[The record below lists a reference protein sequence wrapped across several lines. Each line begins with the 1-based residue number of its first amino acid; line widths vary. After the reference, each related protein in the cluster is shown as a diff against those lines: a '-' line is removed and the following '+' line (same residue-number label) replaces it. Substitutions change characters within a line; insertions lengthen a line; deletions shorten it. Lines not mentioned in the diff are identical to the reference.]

1 MRTLATTWLR
11 SDRSVVTVRNVER
24 PAERNSS
31 HLGIRIALLLM
42 LIGQFLPL
50 ATFNANAQNLGTQ
63 PAFGQAVQGQQ
74 ATTVE
79 GTVLNIVNWSCNV
92 IAPVIGVAC
101 LGVAAWHYK
110 GGRGFGGWLAS
121 GIGLMVISGL
131 GRMAE
136 GFITQAQGIQ

>member
-1 MRTLATTWLR
+1 MRALATTWLR
-11 SDRSVVTVRNVER
+11 SDRSVATARTMERPVER
-24 PAERNSS
+24 SWP

-42 LIGQFLPL
+42 LLGQFFPF

-110 GGRGFGGWLAS
+110 SGRGFGGWLAS
-121 GIGLMVISGL
+121 GVGLMVISGL

>member
-1 MRTLATTWLR
+1 MRSLATARHR
-11 SDRSVVTVRNVER
+11 SDRSLADVHSMQR
-24 PAERNSS
+24 PKERNWSCRG
-31 HLGIRIALLLM
+31 LRLALLLM
-42 LIGQFLPL
+42 LLGQVLPFTSIKL
-50 ATFNANAQNLGTQ
+50 NAQNLGTT

-121 GIGLMVISGL
+121 GVGLMVVSGL

>member
-1 MRTLATTWLR
+1 MRALATTWLR
-11 SDRSVVTVRNVER
+11 SDRSVATVRSMEC
-24 PAERNSS
+24 PAERYWP
-31 HLGIRIALLLM
+31 HLGIRIALLLV
-42 LIGQFLPL
+42 LLGQFLPF

-110 GGRGFGGWLAS
+110 SGRGFGGWLAS

>member
-1 MRTLATTWLR
+1 M
-11 SDRSVVTVRNVER
+11 
-24 PAERNSS
+24 
-31 HLGIRIALLLM
+31 LL
-42 LIGQFLPL
+42 GQFLPFTTIR
-50 ATFNANAQNLGTQ
+50 ASAQNLGTQ

-110 GGRGFGGWLAS
+110 SGRGFGGWLAS